1 MCEQFKIWFQEQ
13 QGNRKA
19 PKGVELCEY
28 MDKKFGLHKTTGW
41 HGVKMIY
48 PNADEMADVENEN

>member
-1 MCEQFKIWFQEQ
+1 M
-13 QGNRKA
+13 
-19 PKGVELCEY
+19 PKGQELY
-28 MDKKFGLHKTTGW
+28 DIMDKKFGLHKTTGW